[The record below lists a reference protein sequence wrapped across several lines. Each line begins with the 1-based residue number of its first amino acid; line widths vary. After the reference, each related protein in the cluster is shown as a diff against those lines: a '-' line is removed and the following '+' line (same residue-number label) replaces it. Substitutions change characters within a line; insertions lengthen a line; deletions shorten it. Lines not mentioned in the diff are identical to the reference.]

1 MQIKTKIP
9 KKGASLLSYA
19 PKIGSSEQF
28 IEVCL
33 EPCLY
38 HKTTL
43 YIKKHFREHVKFK
56 HTTILLEQESLKK
69 TYLLN
74 RLFYAK
80 YALHPFYNQQVFKQ
94 LRQQILDCAHLPVV
108 FKESMHTHE
117 PYQRVLALVHKV
129 EIHAI
134 YLHSRVIFYY
144 NNFLAREFLHETFAP
159 YILLETPFK
168 DKANKSNFLHETHA
182 HLDALPILMALQNPR
197 FKQAYIQFV
206 YPTQALYLTRQEEI
220 ILKAL
225 RTLGLGV
232 MHSKEEIK
240 HRYLEL
246 AKLYHPDTCACAPYN
261 KGIYKQRFLEV
272 MDAYNVLKQL

>member
-9 KKGASLLSYA
+9 KKSAPLLSCA
-19 PKIGSSEQF
+19 REIGFSEQF

-33 EPCLY
+33 EPHLY

-43 YIKKHFREHVKFK
+43 YIKKHFSEHVKFK
-56 HTTILLEQESLKK
+56 HTLILFEQESLKK

-80 YALHPFYNQQVFKQ
+80 YALHPFYNQNTFKRF
-94 LRQQILDCAHLPVV
+94 LQQILDCAHLPVV
-108 FKESMHTHE
+108 FKESTHTHAPYE
-117 PYQRVLALVHKV
+117 PVLALVHKI

-134 YLHSRVIFYY
+134 YLHSRMIFYY
-144 NNFLAREFLHETFAP
+144 TNFLAREFLHETFKP
-159 YILLETPFK
+159 YIMLETPFK
-168 DKANKSNFLHETHA
+168 DKSNKKGFLHETHA
-182 HLDALPILMALQNPR
+182 HLDALPVLMALNNPHFR
-197 FKQAYIQFV
+197 YAYIQFI
-206 YPTQALYLTRQEEI
+206 YPTQTLYLTRQEEI

-246 AKLYHPDTCACAPYN
+246 AKLYHPDTCALSPYSE
-261 KGIYKQRFLEV
+261 GIYKQRFLEV
-272 MDAYNVLKQL
+272 TEAYSVLKDL